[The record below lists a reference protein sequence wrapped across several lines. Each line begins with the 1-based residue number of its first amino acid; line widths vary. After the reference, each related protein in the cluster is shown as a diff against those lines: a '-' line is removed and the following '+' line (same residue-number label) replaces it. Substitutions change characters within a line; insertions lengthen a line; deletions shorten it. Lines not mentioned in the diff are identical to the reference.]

1 MDRPF
6 SIFRVLGMLA
16 WFLLI
21 ALQFASYTESEGITN
36 EDKASSANATAFPKE
51 ALPTASGYL
60 IVNETTGAKMF
71 FAYYEATEPDSDQKD
86 TPIILWLQGGP
97 GCSSMIGNF
106 YELGPYR
113 ISESLNI
120 EPNPAPWNR
129 RYGVLFIDNPVGT
142 GFSVAPSDADIP
154 LNQDDVAK
162 DLYTALRSFFN
173 LFPPFR
179 QRPFFLAGESYAG
192 KYVPALGFF
201 LMGKLNKAEQQLR
214 QRLRFKRDGEGG
226 FRHPFRLDGL
236 IIGNGL
242 THPRT
247 QVQAHA
253 DIAYSAGLLDQQ
265 QRQKAKEWAEKV
277 VAHIDKEEWQEAFQE
292 RTNLVNWI
300 QNVSGIATPLDIRR
314 TRAYHHNKDKQ
325 EYLALYLNRP
335 EIKDVLKADPAITWV
350 SCSPRVRKHMSNDT
364 MKSTKHLLVDLLSRV
379 PVLLYQGIYDI
390 KDGAACSLEW
400 MREIEWEGM
409 ERFWAVDR
417 RLWEVEG
424 EVAGYW
430 REHDMLT
437 HVVLH
442 GAGHEVPA
450 DQPLYSQRMIETW
463 ITKQRAAARK
473 IEFVSGEVFSD
484 EEVREALSEQ
494 ALSAQPVAGQEGSSP
509 ASVGVG
515 GGGAEEEGGK
525 GGDDYMGAV
534 MGDLMKGFVEEMEKR
549 GVDWSK
555 VGPNG
560 EGFEFD
566 GFEPEWFETGPEKEP
581 QDGQEEGEG
590 EGEELGEEDGGE
602 EDGGE
607 EGGESGEEGEESG
620 KVDRRGEAEDNE
632 RDL

>member
-1 MDRPF
+1 MEPET
-6 SIFRVLGMLA
+6 A
-16 WFLLI
+16 
-21 ALQFASYTESEGITN
+21 QSE
-36 EDKASSANATAFPKE
+36 
-51 ALPTASGYL
+51 
-60 IVNETTGAKMF
+60 
-71 FAYYEATEPDSDQKD
+71 

-113 ISESLNI
+113 ITESLDI

-154 LNQDDVAK
+154 LDQDDVAR
-162 DLYTALRSFFN
+162 DLYTALRSFFD

-192 KYVPALGFF
+192 KYVPALGS
-201 LMGKLNKAEQQLR
+201 LLVGKLDMAQQQLR
-214 QRLRFKRDGEGG
+214 QRLKFKRDGEGG
-226 FRHPFRLDGL
+226 YRHPFRLDGV

-265 QRQKAKEWAEKV
+265 QRDRAKEWANRV
-277 VAHIDKEEWQEAFQE
+277 VARIDKEEWQEAFQE

-300 QNVSGIATPLDIRR
+300 QGGKEGGCSGVFIIFPPPSPLPVPLVGALPLTPHSQNVSGIATPLDIRR
-314 TRAYHHNKDKQ
+314 NRAYHHNKDKQ

-335 EIKDVLKADPAITWV
+335 EIKDVLKADAVTTWV

-364 MKSTKHLLVDLLSRV
+364 MKSTMHLVEGLLNRV
-379 PVLLYQGIYDI
+379 PMLLYQGIYDI

-400 MREIEWEGM
+400 MGELQWKGM
-409 ERFWAVDR
+409 ERFWAVER
-417 RLWEVEG
+417 QLWEVEG

-450 DQPLYSQRMIETW
+450 DQPLNSQRMIETW
-463 ITKQRAAARK
+463 MSKQVATARK
-473 IEFVSGEVFSD
+473 LEFVMGEVLSD
-484 EEVREALSEQ
+484 GDHDEAQGEGAEEVTGE
-494 ALSAQPVAGQEGSSP
+494 
-509 ASVGVG
+509 
-515 GGGAEEEGGK
+515 EEEGGK
-525 GGDDYMGAV
+525 GGDDYAGA
-534 MGDLMKGFVEEMEKR
+534 MMADIMSGFVEEMEKR

-560 EGFEFD
+560 EGFEFE
-566 GFEPEWFETGPEKEP
+566 GFEPEWFEHLNSEMVEGEGGG
-581 QDGQEEGEG
+581 DGGEEGEG
-590 EGEELGEEDGGE
+590 EDEGGEGGE
-602 EDGGE
+602 ESDAMEGVEGVEGEGEVGVDG
-607 EGGESGEEGEESG
+607 EGGVGVEGE
-620 KVDRRGEAEDNE
+620 GEVELEGVKASEE
-632 RDL
+632 EVRDL

>member
-1 MDRPF
+1 
-6 SIFRVLGMLA
+6 MLA
-16 WFLLI
+16 WFMLA
-21 ALQFASYTESEGITN
+21 ALPFASYTRSE
-36 EDKASSANATAFPKE
+36 ELPSEAKAVNQILAPFPRK
-51 ALPTASGYL
+51 ALPTASGNL
-60 IVNETTGAKMF
+60 ITNETTGAKMY
-71 FAYYEATEPDSDQKD
+71 FAYYEATEPETAQSD

-113 ISESLNI
+113 ITESLNI

-129 RYGVLFIDNPVGT
+129 RYGVLFLDNPVGT

-154 LNQDDVAK
+154 LDQDDVAR
-162 DLYTALRSFFN
+162 DLYIALRSFFN

-192 KYVPALGFF
+192 KYVPALGSF
-201 LMGKLNKAEQQLR
+201 LAGKLDKAQQQLR
-214 QRLRFKRDGEGG
+214 QRLKFKRDGEGG

-265 QRQKAKEWAEKV
+265 QRERAKEWANRV
-277 VAHIDKEEWQEAFQE
+277 VAHIDEEEWQEAFQE

-335 EIKDVLKADPAITWV
+335 EIKDVLKADAATTWV

-364 MKSTKHLLVDLLSRV
+364 MKSTMHLLEGLLRRV

-400 MREIEWEGM
+400 MGEMEWKGR
-409 ERFWAVDR
+409 ERFWAVER
-417 RLWEVEG
+417 QLWEVEG

-430 REHDMLT
+430 REHDTLT

-450 DQPLYSQRMIETW
+450 DQPLNSQRMIETW
-463 ITKQRAAARK
+463 MSKQLATAK
-473 IEFVSGEVFSD
+473 KLEFVMGEVLSD
-484 EEVREALSEQ
+484 GDQEEVQGEGA
-494 ALSAQPVAGQEGSSP
+494 AG
-509 ASVGVG
+509 A
-515 GGGAEEEGGK
+515 GAGAGEEEVGGK
-525 GGDDYMGAV
+525 GGDDYAGA
-534 MGDLMKGFVEEMEKR
+534 MMADIMSGFVEEMEKR

-560 EGFEFD
+560 EGFEFA
-566 GFEPEWFETGPEKEP
+566 GFEPEWYEELFKEEEGGAEGEGGEEGGEEGEGEEEGGEGGEES
-581 QDGQEEGEG
+581 DGMEGAEGEG
-590 EGEELGEEDGGE
+590 EGEGEVGM
-602 EDGGE
+602 
-607 EGGESGEEGEESG
+607 EGE
-620 KVDRRGEAEDNE
+620 GEVELEGVKASNEDV

>member
-1 MDRPF
+1 
-6 SIFRVLGMLA
+6 MLA
-16 WFLLI
+16 VLP
-21 ALQFASYTESEGITN
+21 FASYTRSEELFN
-36 EDKASSANATAFPKE
+36 EAKPANQSLTPFPKE

-60 IVNETTGAKMF
+60 IVNETTGAKMY
-71 FAYYEATEPDSDQKD
+71 FAYYEAMEPETAQSD

-113 ISESLNI
+113 ITESLDI

-154 LNQDDVAK
+154 LDQDDVAR
-162 DLYTALRSFFN
+162 DLYTALRSFFD

-192 KYVPALGFF
+192 KYVPALGS
-201 LMGKLNKAEQQLR
+201 LLVGKLDMAQQQLR
-214 QRLRFKRDGEGG
+214 QRLKFKRDGEGG
-226 FRHPFRLDGL
+226 YRHPFRLDGV

-265 QRQKAKEWAEKV
+265 QRDRAKEWANRV
-277 VAHIDKEEWQEAFQE
+277 VARIDKEEWQEAFQE

-314 TRAYHHNKDKQ
+314 NRAYHHNKDKQ

-335 EIKDVLKADPAITWV
+335 EIKNVLKADAVTTWV

-364 MKSTKHLLVDLLSRV
+364 MKSTMHLVEGLLNRV
-379 PVLLYQGIYDI
+379 PMLLYQGIYDI

-400 MREIEWEGM
+400 MGELQWKGM
-409 ERFWAVDR
+409 ERFWAVER
-417 RLWEVEG
+417 QLWEVEG

-450 DQPLYSQRMIETW
+450 DQPLNSQ
-463 ITKQRAAARK
+463 
-473 IEFVSGEVFSD
+473 VSC
-484 EEVREALSEQ
+484 
-494 ALSAQPVAGQEGSSP
+494 
-509 ASVGVG
+509 
-515 GGGAEEEGGK
+515 
-525 GGDDYMGAV
+525 
-534 MGDLMKGFVEEMEKR
+534 
-549 GVDWSK
+549 
-555 VGPNG
+555 
-560 EGFEFD
+560 
-566 GFEPEWFETGPEKEP
+566 
-581 QDGQEEGEG
+581 
-590 EGEELGEEDGGE
+590 
-602 EDGGE
+602 
-607 EGGESGEEGEESG
+607 
-620 KVDRRGEAEDNE
+620 
-632 RDL
+632 

>member
-1 MDRPF
+1 MEP
-6 SIFRVLGMLA
+6 
-16 WFLLI
+16 
-21 ALQFASYTESEGITN
+21 E
-36 EDKASSANATAFPKE
+36 TAQ
-51 ALPTASGYL
+51 S
-60 IVNETTGAKMF
+60 
-71 FAYYEATEPDSDQKD
+71 D

-113 ISESLNI
+113 ITESLDI
-120 EPNPAPWNR
+120 ESNPAPWNR

-142 GFSVAPSDADIP
+142 GFSVAPSDEDIP
-154 LNQDDVAK
+154 LDQDDVAR
-162 DLYTALRSFFN
+162 DLYTALRSFFD

-192 KYVPALGFF
+192 KYVPALGS
-201 LMGKLNKAEQQLR
+201 LLVGKLDMAQQQLR
-214 QRLRFKRDGEGG
+214 QRLKFKRDGEGG
-226 FRHPFRLDGL
+226 YRHPFRLDGV

-265 QRQKAKEWAEKV
+265 QRDRAKEWANRV

-335 EIKDVLKADPAITWV
+335 EIKDVLKADAAVTWV

-364 MKSTKHLLVDLLSRV
+364 MKSTMHLVEGLLNRV
-379 PVLLYQGIYDI
+379 PMLLYQGIYDI

-400 MREIEWEGM
+400 MGELQWKGM
-409 ERFWAVDR
+409 ERFWAVER

-450 DQPLYSQRMIETW
+450 DQPFNSQRMIETW
-463 ITKQRAAARK
+463 ISQQIATARK
-473 IEFVSGEVFSD
+473 LEFVMGEVLSD
-484 EEVREALSEQ
+484 GDQEEEQ
-494 ALSAQPVAGQEGSSP
+494 GEG
-509 ASVGVG
+509 AEGTG
-515 GGGAEEEGGK
+515 GTGEEEEGVK
-525 GGDDYMGAV
+525 GGDDYAGA
-534 MGDLMKGFVEEMEKR
+534 MMADIMSGFVEEMEKR

-560 EGFEFD
+560 EGFEFA
-566 GFEPEWFETGPEKEP
+566 GFEPEWFEQQGLELEGGGEGEGGGEIGEGAEGGEEGEGEKEGGEGAEES
-581 QDGQEEGEG
+581 DGMKGLEGEG
-590 EGEELGEEDGGE
+590 EGEGEVRVEGVEVVEGMAGEGIEAVGGIEVVGGE
-602 EDGGE
+602 VAKE
-607 EGGESGEEGEESG
+607 E
-620 KVDRRGEAEDNE
+620 V